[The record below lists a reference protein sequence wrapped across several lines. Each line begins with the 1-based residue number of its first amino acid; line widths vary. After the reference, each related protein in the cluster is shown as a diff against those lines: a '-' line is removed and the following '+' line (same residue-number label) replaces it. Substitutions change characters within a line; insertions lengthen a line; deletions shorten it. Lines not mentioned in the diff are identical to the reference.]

1 MAGKSKAKTNTKTTE
16 NIDLVKINKELER
29 ELKELKKKLETLM
42 SEKVSAVEKNND
54 IKDENEVFPEIP
66 MNKPIKVMS
75 LYTGGLNLKKYDN
88 DKTPVR
94 FNRFGEVQPI
104 LYMDLIKIISH
115 QRKFF
120 EEGYC
125 VILDDEVIKV
135 HYLEKD
141 MEKILDKNTIEK
153 ILDYENE
160 KIRDLF
166 VGTTKQIKQTII
178 DLIID
183 KIVKKEY
190 VDRNKVALISELY
203 GKDLYEIAEHLK

>member
-1 MAGKSKAKTNTKTTE
+1 MAGKSNAKTNTKITE
-16 NIDLVKINKELER
+16 NIDLVKRNEELER
-29 ELKELKKKLETLM
+29 ELEELKKKLETLM

-88 DKTPVR
+88 DKMPVR

-135 HYLEKD
+135 HCLEKD

-166 VGTTKQIKQTII
+166 VGTTKQIRQTII

-183 KIVKKEY
+183 KIIKKEY

>member
-1 MAGKSKAKTNTKTTE
+1 MAGKSNAKTNTKITE
-16 NIDLVKINKELER
+16 NIDLVKRNKELER
-29 ELKELKKKLETLM
+29 ELEELKKKLETLM

-141 MEKILDKNTIEK
+141 MEKILNKNTIEK

-166 VGTTKQIKQTII
+166 VGTTKQIRQTII

>member
-1 MAGKSKAKTNTKTTE
+1 M
-16 NIDLVKINKELER
+16 
-29 ELKELKKKLETLM
+29 
-42 SEKVSAVEKNND
+42 
-54 IKDENEVFPEIP
+54 
-66 MNKPIKVMS
+66 
-75 LYTGGLNLKKYDN
+75 
-88 DKTPVR
+88 
-94 FNRFGEVQPI
+94 
-104 LYMDLIKIISH
+104 
-115 QRKFF
+115 
-120 EEGYC
+120 
-125 VILDDEVIKV
+125 ILDDEVIKV

-166 VGTTKQIKQTII
+166 VGTTKQIRQTII

>member
-16 NIDLVKINKELER
+16 NIDLVKRNEELER
-29 ELKELKKKLETLM
+29 ELEELKKKLETLM

-166 VGTTKQIKQTII
+166 VGTTKQIRQTII

-183 KIVKKEY
+183 KIIKKEY

-203 GKDLYEIAEHLK
+203 GKDLYEVAEHLK

>member
-1 MAGKSKAKTNTKTTE
+1 MAGKSNAKTNTKITE
-16 NIDLVKINKELER
+16 NIDLVKRNEELER
-29 ELKELKKKLETLM
+29 ELEELKKKLETLM

-166 VGTTKQIKQTII
+166 VGTTKQIRQTII

-183 KIVKKEY
+183 KIIKKEY

>member
-1 MAGKSKAKTNTKTTE
+1 MAGKSKAKTNTKITE
-16 NIDLVKINKELER
+16 NIDLVKRNEELER
-29 ELKELKKKLETLM
+29 ELEELKKKLETLM

-75 LYTGGLNLKKYDN
+75 LYTGGLNLKRYED
-88 DKTPVR
+88 DKTPIR
-94 FNRFGEVQPI
+94 FNMYGETQPI
-104 LYMDLIKIISH
+104 LYMDLLKIISH

-125 VILDDEVIKV
+125 IVLDKNVIKA
-135 HYLEKD
+135 HYLEKH
-141 MEKILDKNTIEK
+141 MSKILDKKTIDNLLDYDDEK
-153 ILDYENE
+153 IE
-160 KIRDLF
+160 DLF
-166 VGTTKQIKQTII
+166 NGTTKQIKETIV
-178 DLIID
+178 DLIVD

-203 GKDLYEIAEHLK
+203 GKDLYEIADKLK

>member
-1 MAGKSKAKTNTKTTE
+1 MAGKSKAKTNTKITE
-16 NIDLVKINKELER
+16 NIDLVKRNEELER
-29 ELKELKKKLETLM
+29 ELEELKKKLETLM

-166 VGTTKQIKQTII
+166 VGTTKQIRQTII

-183 KIVKKEY
+183 KIIKKEY